1 MRPADSLPGSVRP
14 VLGMGAG
21 NVPAPV
27 TELLG
32 REGDLDRVVDA
43 LRRGRVVTVTGPGGV
58 GKTRLALAAA
68 ARLAEPGGSWVVDL
82 AALDRGE
89 RLAEAVLTV
98 LGVDRGPQRSV
109 IDRVVEFLRPLRVLV
124 VFDNCEHVAGAA
136 AAVIE
141 AVTQG
146 CPEVTV
152 LATSREPLAVD
163 GEHVYPLAP
172 LGLPP
177 ARVGELADVKASAA
191 VRLFVQRATAAQPG
205 FALDVGNAQQVVD
218 LCRHLDGLP
227 LALELAAPKL
237 RALSLADIVDRLDAR
252 FSLLSGGRRTAPPRH
267 QTLRA
272 VVAWSYEL
280 LDEPD
285 RWVFDRLGVFA
296 GTFTASAAEAVASD
310 RDGAL
315 DVAVVVARLVDRSM
329 VTAQVGQAPTRYALL
344 ETLREYARE
353 RLADR
358 EEETAARRAHAEY
371 FAAMAHRAD
380 AGQRGP
386 GEGTWVDEL
395 VRSLGDLRAAHRWA
409 VRGDLPV
416 AARLSAGLVWFAKF
430 HQLPEVA
437 MWAEETAEEI
447 VRHPEIEVPGAAAV
461 FGSAAAGARARGD
474 HGRAAEL
481 AARGVAAGESTGDPG
496 RRYPVTVLS
505 GLALFQGRLDEA
517 DRWGAQAAGLAL
529 DAADE
534 AWAAHAVANRSL
546 AHTYRGD
553 TQNARRLAQ
562 QAAALATRTGNPTA
576 RGWAWYAAAEA
587 ASGEEPDE
595 AIRLLDDTR
604 AVALSCGNRYLAG
617 VALVSGAAL
626 RGRHGDPRAALR
638 SLSEVMEHWRRA
650 GNWVQ
655 QWTTVRNIVELLVQI
670 NADEPAA
677 VLDAAVESRATS
689 TAAFG
694 EVADRLHLARD
705 RLRNRLGQDVFRVA
719 TERGA
724 GLSDDQVV
732 IVARTVIA
740 DVLGD
745 DHAGRRSGTPGAVTG
760 SDARPA
766 VFSLDGAVWSLTFQ
780 GRTVWLPDMKG
791 LHDLAEL
798 VRRPGTQVR
807 CTELMGSAVQA
818 ADTGPT
824 IDQEARL
831 RYRSRITEL
840 QAQLADAQDAQ
851 DQRSADRARLE
862 LDALIDHLSAATD
875 RHGRSRRSGQPKE
888 RARSA
893 VSWRIRAAIRRIS
906 TADPDLGQHLQ
917 DSVRTGT
924 WCSYQP
930 ATPVRWQL

>member
-1 MRPADSLPGSVRP
+1 
-14 VLGMGAG
+14 
-21 NVPAPV
+21 
-27 TELLG
+27 
-32 REGDLDRVVDA
+32 
-43 LRRGRVVTVTGPGGV
+43 
-58 GKTRLALAAA
+58 
-68 ARLAEPGGSWVVDL
+68 
-82 AALDRGE
+82 LDRGE

-98 LGVDRGPQRSV
+98 LGVDRGQQRSV

-124 VFDNCEHVAGAA
+124 VFDNCEHVAAA
-136 AAVIE
+136 AATVIE
-141 AVTQG
+141 AVTRG
-146 CPEVTV
+146 CPQVTV

-163 GEHVYPLAP
+163 GEHVYPLGP

-177 ARVGELADVKASAA
+177 PPAGELAEVEVSAA
-191 VRLFVQRATAAQPG
+191 VRVFVQRATAALPG
-205 FALDVGNAQQVVD
+205 FALGAGNARLVVD

-252 FSLLSGGRRTAPPRH
+252 FSLLSGGRRTASPRH

-272 VVAWSYEL
+272 VVDWSYEL

-285 RWVFDRLGVFA
+285 RWIFDRLGVFA
-296 GTFTASAAEAVASD
+296 GTFTANAAEAVGGD
-310 RDGAL
+310 RDHAV
-315 DVAVVVARLVDRSM
+315 DVAGAVARLVDRSM
-329 VTAQVGQAPTRYALL
+329 VTAQTGQSPTRYALL

-358 EEETAARRAHAEY
+358 QDETAARRAHADH

-409 VRGDLPV
+409 VKYDLPV

-437 MWAEETAEEI
+437 IWAEETAEEI
-447 VRHPEIEVPGAAAV
+447 VRHPEIEVAGAAAV

-481 AARGVAAGESTGDPG
+481 AARGVAAAESTGDPG
-496 RRYPVTVLS
+496 CRYPVTVLS

-517 DRWGAQAAGLAL
+517 DRWGARAAGLAL
-529 DAADE
+529 DAGDE

-546 AHTYRGD
+546 AHAYRGD
-553 TQNARRLAQ
+553 IQGARRLAR
-562 QAAALATRTGNPTA
+562 QAADLATRTGNPTA

-587 ASGEEPDE
+587 ASADEPDE

-638 SLSEVMEHWRRA
+638 SLSEVIEHWRRA

-655 QWTTVRNIVELLVQI
+655 QWTTVRNIVELLVQV

-677 VLDAAVESRATS
+677 VLDAAVDSRATS

-694 EVADRLHLARD
+694 AVADRLRLARD
-705 RLRNRLGQDVFRVA
+705 RLRTRMGENAFRDA

-724 GLSDDQVV
+724 GLPDDQVV
-732 IVARTVIA
+732 LMARTVIA

-745 DHAGRRSGTPGAVTG
+745 DDTGRRSGPPATVDESAGAVTEPE
-760 SDARPA
+760 SAAA
-766 VFSLDGAVWSLTFQ
+766 VFGREGPVWRLTFR
-780 GRTVWLPDMKG
+780 GRTVRLPDMKG

-798 VRRPGTQVR
+798 VRRPGTPVR
-807 CTELMGSAVQA
+807 CTQLMGSAVQA
-818 ADTGPT
+818 ADTGPA
-824 IDQEARL
+824 IDQQARL
-831 RYRSRITEL
+831 SYRSRITEL
-840 QAQLADAQDAQ
+840 QAQLADAQDAR
-851 DQRSADRARLE
+851 DQRGADRARLE
-862 LDALIDHLSAATD
+862 LDALIEHLSAATD
-875 RHGRSRRSGQPKE
+875 RHGRSRRSGQSDE

-906 TADPDLGQHLQ
+906 AADPGLGQHLQ

-924 WCSYQP
+924 WCTYQP
-930 ATPVRWQL
+930 ATPVHRQP